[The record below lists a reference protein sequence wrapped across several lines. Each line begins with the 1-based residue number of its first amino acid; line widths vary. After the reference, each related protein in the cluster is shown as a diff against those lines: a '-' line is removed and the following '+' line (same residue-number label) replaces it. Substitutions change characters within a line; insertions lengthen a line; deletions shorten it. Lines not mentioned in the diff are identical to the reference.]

1 MRTVSTSAE
10 QAGARAP
17 AEAPKLK
24 TFRVVIAQSFLHVI
38 DVETADAA
46 SAEDKALDIYFD
58 GHHHCNGKCGIGE
71 AEAVDYWEVQS

>member
-38 DVETADAA
+38 DVAAPDVETA
-46 SAEDKALDIYFD
+46 EDIAWDSYHD
-58 GHHHCNGKCGIGE
+58 DHHRCGDRCGKGE
-71 AEAVDYWEVQS
+71 AEVIDAVEVQS

>member
-1 MRTVSTSAE
+1 MSIVNTSTD

-38 DVETADAA
+38 DVAAPDVETA
-46 SAEDKALDIYFD
+46 EDIAWDSYHGD
-58 GHHHCNGKCGIGE
+58 HHRCGDRCAKGE
-71 AEAVDYWEVQS
+71 AEVIDTVEVQS